1 MLREDKERLVAEL
14 TERLKGSETVIVA
27 DYRGL
32 SVTDIDKLRTDL
44 LTHGARF
51 SVVKNTLTRRA
62 AEAAGSTELL
72 ALLEGPTAI
81 AFLESEGDPVAVAK
95 ALNDAAKAEVLT
107 IKGGVLQ
114 GTTMTA
120 EAVKELASLPPVD
133 TVRAQLAGAIM
144 APLTTVVMLL
154 SAPLHD
160 LVGLIDARIRQ
171 LEEQG
176 ESSAETET
184 RSVEEAAEPETRS
197 VEEPEAPT
205 EGPGAG
211 EPIAEERAAEEPTAE
226 PRARSAEESTETT
239 EEQEES

>member
-1 MLREDKERLVAEL
+1 MLREEKERVVAEL
-14 TERLKGSETVIVA
+14 TERLRTSDTLIVA

-32 SVTDIDKLRTDL
+32 TVTDIDKLRTDL
-44 LTHGARF
+44 LAHGARF

-62 AEAAGSTELL
+62 AEAAGTTELL

-95 ALNDAAKAEVLT
+95 ALNEAARAEVLT
-107 IKGGVLQ
+107 IKGGVLE

-120 EAVKELASLPPVD
+120 DSVKELASLPAVE
-133 TVRAQLAGAIM
+133 TIRAQLAGAIVS
-144 APLTTVVMLL
+144 PLTTVVMLL

-176 ESSAETET
+176 DTSASEETPAEAP
-184 RSVEEAAEPETRS
+184 SEEEQGDTSASAVLEPGTRS
-197 VEEPEAPT
+197 VEEPAAEAP
-205 EGPGAG
+205 
-211 EPIAEERAAEEPTAE
+211 AEEPAAE
-226 PRARSAEESTETT
+226 ATT
-239 EEQEES
+239 EEATEPTEEES

>member
-1 MLREDKERLVAEL
+1 MLREEKERLVAEL
-14 TERLKGSETVIVA
+14 TERLRTAETLIVA

-32 SVTDIDKLRTDL
+32 TVTDIDKLRTDL
-44 LTHGARF
+44 LAHGARF

-62 AEAAGSTELL
+62 AEAAGTTDLL

-95 ALNDAAKAEVLT
+95 ALNDAAKAEVLS
-107 IKGGVLQ
+107 IKGGVLE

-133 TVRAQLAGAIM
+133 TVRAQLAGAILS
-144 APLTTVVMLL
+144 PLTTVVMLL

-176 ESSAETET
+176 DTSGAE
-184 RSVEEAAEPETRS
+184 A
-197 VEEPEAPT
+197 EAP
-205 EGPGAG
+205 
-211 EPIAEERAAEEPTAE
+211 AAEEPTAE
-226 PRARSAEESTETT
+226 APAAEEPTAEAPAEEPVAEPEARSAEESTEST

>member
-14 TERLKGSETVIVA
+14 TDRLKGSETLIVA

-32 SVTDIDKLRTDL
+32 TVTDIDKLRTDL

-62 AEAAGSTELL
+62 AEAAGATELL

-95 ALNDAAKAEVLT
+95 ALNDRAKAEVLT
-107 IKGGVLQ
+107 IKGGMLQ

-120 EAVKELASLPPVD
+120 DAVKELASLPSVD

-176 ESSAETET
+176 DSSAAEPAAEAPAEEPAAEAEAA
-184 RSVEEAAEPETRS
+184 VEEPAAEPE
-197 VEEPEAPT
+197 
-205 EGPGAG
+205 
-211 EPIAEERAAEEPTAE
+211 
-226 PRARSAEESTETT
+226 ARSAEESTETT

>member
-1 MLREDKERLVAEL
+1 MLREDKERVVAEL
-14 TERLKGSETVIVA
+14 TERLRTSETLMVA

-32 SVTDIDKLRTDL
+32 TVTDIDKLRTDL
-44 LTHGARF
+44 LAHGARF

-62 AEAAGSTELL
+62 AEAAGATELL
-72 ALLEGPTAI
+72 ALLDGPTAI

-95 ALNDAAKAEVLT
+95 ALNDAAKAEVLS
-107 IKGGVLQ
+107 IKGGVLE

-120 EAVKELASLPPVD
+120 DAVKELASLPPVD
-133 TVRAQLAGAIM
+133 TIRAQVAGAILS
-144 APLTTVVMLL
+144 PLTTVVMLL

-176 ESSAETET
+176 DTSAAQSEAEAPAA
-184 RSVEEAAEPETRS
+184 EEPPAAEPSAEAAA
-197 VEEPEAPT
+197 EEPP
-205 EGPGAG
+205 
-211 EPIAEERAAEEPTAE
+211 AEEPTAE
-226 PRARSAEESTETT
+226 EPTADATEPEESTEPT

>member
-1 MLREDKERLVAEL
+1 MLKEDKERLVAEL
-14 TERLKGSETVIVA
+14 TDRLKSSETLIVA

-32 SVTDIDKLRTDL
+32 TVTDIDKLRTDL

-62 AEAAGSTELL
+62 AEAAGATELL

-95 ALNDAAKAEVLT
+95 ALNDRAKAEVLT

-114 GTTMTA
+114 GTTLTA
-120 EAVKELASLPPVD
+120 DAVKELASLPSVD
-133 TVRAQLAGAIM
+133 TVRAQLVGAIM

-176 ESSAETET
+176 DSSAA
-184 RSVEEAAEPETRS
+184 EAEAPPA
-197 VEEPEAPT
+197 EEP
-205 EGPGAG
+205 
-211 EPIAEERAAEEPTAE
+211 AAEEPAADEPAAEAEAPAEEAAADEPTAE
-226 PRARSAEESTETT
+226 ATEPEQSTEPT
-239 EEQEES
+239 EQQEES